1 MTTSNHNPDQ
11 NDDLNNSANTNINN
25 TNINNTNNGKR
36 ASNTMKPK
44 QMKLWFLIPLIVF
57 FGIVV
62 MLYMRLG
69 KPTEI
74 VTNTALERPVPTFEL
89 PLLSDTSRNMT
100 NSNLPNKPFLM
111 NVWGSWCP
119 TCIVEHPFLM
129 QLEERGVNIIGVNY
143 KDDIGNALSYL
154 NQRGDPFSMSIQD
167 SKGEFAL
174 DLGLTGAPETFIVD
188 GDRVIR
194 QHIIG
199 EINEANWQERI
210 MPCLKILNEA
220 SDNATA
226 LDPAQVAEV
235 CQ

>member
-1 MTTSNHNPDQ
+1 MTTSNGTPKQ
-11 NDDLNNSANTNINN
+11 NNNRNNEVGSNIDN
-25 TNINNTNNGKR
+25 
-36 ASNTMKPK
+36 SNRTKTMKKK

-57 FGIVV
+57 FGLVV
-62 MLYMRLG
+62 LLYMRLG
-69 KPTEI
+69 QPTEI
-74 VTNTALERPVPTFEL
+74 VTNTALERPVPAFEL
-89 PLLSDTSRNMT
+89 PLLSDTSRTMT
-100 NSNLPNKPFLM
+100 NDNLPTQPFLM

-129 QLEERGVNIIGVNY
+129 ELEERGVTIVGVNY

-167 SKGEFAL
+167 SSGQFAL
-174 DLGLTGAPETFIVD
+174 DLGLTGAPETFVVD
-188 GDRVIR
+188 KDRVIR

-210 MPCLKILNEA
+210 IPCLTVLNEV
-220 SDNATA
+220 SNNAA
-226 LDPAQVAEV
+226 ANSAQIAEV